1 MTERE
6 TIEAQIRSDITRVMG
21 LVALFQKLS
30 EKGHIIQPEQSF
42 DMVHIMATEFHQP
55 FDLLRAAVVLL
66 HASLENFFRSILEWK
81 LPEASPESLAKI
93 PLLVLKGG
101 KAKDVFSLVDLA
113 EFRGQSVDSVIAHS
127 VGRYLERSNYSHVRD
142 LLEAMKKSGIDYV
155 IPIDRKDK
163 LAAMMSRRH
172 WIAHR
177 ADRDPAEEIDPAKA
191 QVGQSISPELVSQWI
206 NAVVEVGNAVLK
218 KS

>member
-1 MTERE
+1 M
-6 TIEAQIRSDITRVMG
+6 
-21 LVALFQKLS
+21 
-30 EKGHIIQPEQSF
+30 
-42 DMVHIMATEFHQP
+42 
-55 FDLLRAAVVLL
+55 
-66 HASLENFFRSILEWK
+66 
-81 LPEASPESLAKI
+81 
-93 PLLVLKGG
+93 
-101 KAKDVFSLVDLA
+101 
-113 EFRGQSVDSVIAHS
+113 
-127 VGRYLERSNYSHVRD
+127 
-142 LLEAMKKSGIDYV
+142 